1 MRCRINYRFTPSR
14 PAFRQY
20 FQGRYRNNI
29 LNMTKFASF
38 DTHFVLG
45 NYVPYGKSCITAFPF
60 LEFQCGN
67 TRTARNNQDDKNTS

>member
-1 MRCRINYRFTPSR
+1 
-14 PAFRQY
+14 
-20 FQGRYRNNI
+20 
-29 LNMTKFASF
+29 MTKFASF